1 MQAAILAGGL
11 ATRLGELTKHQPK
24 SMLPIMGKSFLE
36 YQLALLASEGIG
48 NVVLCI
54 GHLGEQIVETFGT
67 GKEFGLN
74 IEYSYEAVPLG
85 TAGALRNAESLLED
99 PFISLYGDSFVSLD
113 FSDFDSYFNSHNK
126 LAMMSVYKNHDKYD
140 RSNTEIKGNLVT
152 RYSKNVRTSRTI
164 YIDYGVNIF
173 RKGVL
178 KLIPRDHFYSLE
190 DLFIRL
196 VERRQL
202 LAYQVTERFFE
213 IGSVQ
218 GLKEFEQH
226 MAEAVK

>member
-11 ATRLGELTKHQPK
+11 STRLGHLTENQPK
-24 SMLPIMGKSFLE
+24 SLLPIQGKAFLE
-36 YQLALLASEGIG
+36 YQLDLLAREGIFDI
-48 NVVLCI
+48 VLCI
-54 GHLGEQIVETFGT
+54 GHLGEQIAETFGT
-67 GKEFGLN
+67 GETFGVN
-74 IEYSYEAVPLG
+74 IKYSYEAVPLG

-113 FSDFDSYFNSHNK
+113 FYGFATYFNSHSK
-126 LAMMSVYKNHDKYD
+126 SAMMSVYKNYDKYD

-152 RYSKNVRTSRTI
+152 RYSKNVRTSSTI

-173 RKGVL
+173 KKDVL
-178 KLIPRDHFYSLE
+178 RLIPRDHFYSLE

-196 VERRQL
+196 IEREEL
-202 LAYQVTERFFE
+202 LAFEVKERFFK
-213 IGSVQ
+213 IGSLR

-226 MAEAVK
+226 VMEAVR

>member
-36 YQLALLASEGIG
+36 YQLDLLAKEGIV
-48 NVVLCI
+48 NIVLCI
-54 GHLGEQIVETFGT
+54 GHLGAQIVETFGT
-67 GKEFGLN
+67 GKKFGVN
-74 IEYSYEAVPLG
+74 IKYSYEAVPLG

-99 PFISLYGDSFVSLD
+99 PFISLYGDSFVSMD
-113 FSDFDSYFNSHNK
+113 FSGFASYFSSHDK
-126 LAMMSVYKNHDKYD
+126 LAMMSVYKNYDKYD

-152 RYSKNVRTSRTI
+152 RYSKNVRTSSTI

-173 RKGVL
+173 RKDVL

-196 VERRQL
+196 IERQQL
-202 LAYQVTERFFE
+202 LAYKVKDRFFE
-213 IGSVQ
+213 IGSFQ
-218 GLKEFEQH
+218 GLREFEQYV
-226 MAEAVK
+226 AEAVK